1 MEEKEISEQIRVLEE
16 RLQGLKEKTP
26 REGAGG
32 NSAIVFA
39 LIVSALIVGA
49 AVIYSNSGALAKK
62 DNKAE
67 AVAEPAQI
75 SGMEYVSPVSASDH
89 IRGSIDAPIKLIEFS
104 DAECP
109 FCKRF
114 HETMR
119 EIVESYSGKV
129 AWVYRHF
136 PLDGLHAK
144 ARKEAEALECANEL
158 GGNGKFWEYLDRLF
172 EITPSNDGLNLAE
185 LPKIAEYVGLDRAQF
200 EKCLNS
206 GKYAEHVAED
216 LADAQR
222 SGGSGTPYTIIIG
235 KKGRPVDVINGALPY
250 YTVRLA
256 IEEALR

>member
-1 MEEKEISEQIRVLEE
+1 MEENEISEQIRALEE
-16 RLQGLKEKTP
+16 RLQSLKEKAP
-26 REGAGG
+26 KGSGNG
-32 NSAIVFA
+32 NSAIIFA

-49 AVIYSNSGALAKK
+49 AIIYSNSGALAKK

-67 AVAEPAQI
+67 AAAESAKV
-75 SGMEYVSPVSASDH
+75 SGIEYVSPISASDH

-114 HETMR
+114 HETMK
-119 EIVESYSGKV
+119 EVVEGYGGKV

-136 PLDGLHAK
+136 PLDGLHPK

-158 GGNGKFWEYLDRLF
+158 GGNAKFWEYLDRLF
-172 EITPSNDGLNLAE
+172 EITPSNNGLDPEE
-185 LPKIAEYVGLDRAQF
+185 LPSIAGYVGLNENAF
-200 EKCLNS
+200 KECLSS
-206 GKYAEHVAED
+206 GKYAAHVEED
-216 LADAQR
+216 VQDAQK

-235 KKGRPVDVINGALPY
+235 KDGKPADVINGALPY